1 MFNSLAI
8 KTLSSIKAIK
18 DRVETI
24 EEGASS
30 VEWVLIV
37 AGVAAAVIAI
47 TAAVVPWMKTEVAAG
62 TGIAPSAI
70 K

>member
-37 AGVAAAVIAI
+37 AGIGGAVALLATAVTTWLGTKSTTI
-47 TAAVVPWMKTEVAAG
+47 TG
-62 TGIAPSAI
+62 R
-70 K
+70 